1 SGRSCFAGGFDVV
14 RDLERSA
21 EAQSLQIPRRARLV
35 SRRQP
40 PMVSRMN
47 QNDSRLMTQ
56 TPGRILGVS
65 ALALTFAAGLAQP
78 ALAQAE
84 TAPAPT
90 AAAQTP
96 QVQMA
101 QPEAER
107 ALVNRI
113 LVRGN
118 QRIDQTTVLSYLPI
132 QPGDTID
139 AVTIDVAVRT

>member
-1 SGRSCFAGGFDVV
+1 M
-14 RDLERSA
+14 
-21 EAQSLQIPRRARLV
+21 I
-35 SRRQP
+35 
-40 PMVSRMN
+40 
-47 QNDSRLMTQ
+47 Q

-78 ALAQAE
+78 ALAQQA
-84 TAPAPT
+84 APAPALAPA

-101 QPEAER
+101 QPQAER
-107 ALVNRI
+107 AVVNRI
-113 LVRGN
+113 VVRGN

-139 AVTIDVAVRT
+139 AVTID

>member
-1 SGRSCFAGGFDVV
+1 
-14 RDLERSA
+14 
-21 EAQSLQIPRRARLV
+21 
-35 SRRQP
+35 
-40 PMVSRMN
+40 MVSRMN

-90 AAAQTP
+90 AAAAQTP

-139 AVTIDVAVRT
+139 AVTIDVAVRTLSRTGLFADVQIGLQANGDLI